1 MAFNFLIEVTSL
13 IPLSETFTN
22 SAGILSAKDRLVS
35 RETLKVLRLRLLT
48 PIKSMLDIID
58 FSNSFKLCTSNK
70 TSRPKLL
77 AVFEN
82 DKIS

>member
-1 MAFNFLIEVTSL
+1 MAFNFLIEATSL

-22 SAGILSAKDRLVS
+22 SAGISSAKDRLVS

-48 PIKSMLDIID
+48 PIKSMLGMID